1 MIVVGFGSSSHT
13 QRERERDTER
23 ERYEILLFERFG
35 FIFVRL

>member
-13 QRERERDTER
+13 QRERER